1 MSGRTQD
8 DSGQFE
14 PAPRRATLTR
24 RENGKNEVSETRR
37 AVERGS
43 GPGRRSGGEDLRLL
57 ALVREGDRHAF
68 EELYRLYHPRLTRF
82 LINLVRRPQLVE
94 EVLNDTLMVVWE
106 RADSFNGAS
115 KLSTW
120 IFAIGY
126 RKAMKALR
134 RQDVPVEDPQR
145 DDRPSTEASPEDVL
159 GRERIH
165 RLLVEAMAK
174 LSADHRAVVDL
185 TYFHELSYREIA
197 EIVDCPVDT
206 VKTRMFHARRH
217 LRRHMAGALDDWI

>member
-1 MSGRTQD
+1 MNHPRTSASIGKAGGR
-8 DSGQFE
+8 
-14 PAPRRATLTR
+14 A
-24 RENGKNEVSETRR
+24 NGADE
-37 AVERGS
+37 
-43 GPGRRSGGEDLRLL
+43 LRLL
-57 ALVREGDRHAF
+57 ERIKGGDRAAF
-68 EELYRLYHPRLTRF
+68 EQLYRIYHPRLTRF
-82 LINLVRRPQLVE
+82 LLNLVRRPLLVE

-106 RADSFNGAS
+106 RGDSFSGAS

-134 RQDVPVEDPQR
+134 RQDEPVEDSER
-145 DDRPSTEASPEDVL
+145 DLRISPEAGPEEALDHKRV
-159 GRERIH
+159 H
-165 RLLVEAMAK
+165 NLLVEAMAH

-217 LRRHMAGALDDWI
+217 LRRRLAGELDDWI